1 MPPPKRKRPQDENPT
16 EAESATRR
24 TTRHSHPVTLLPE
37 IEPEKQ
43 LRSRRVCSDTHEA
56 PESSASP
63 STAVA
68 AAPITKTYVTRPR
81 DTKTLD
87 PDTAATAAPR
97 PRVPSAT
104 ITNRRTRRRSAADEH
119 ADPADQSSMSDR
131 QVEGK
136 ENLQPAHHA
145 DSKLVAATT
154 AQRQQQHSP
163 APPHPRPRAAPAP
176 KSPASLDN
184 LGAAYQEGAAA
195 ATSMITPKRRL
206 SMTPKKPPPTPR
218 SDRNIDR
225 VVLGD
230 ISFRAWYP
238 SYYGKD
244 VLGDASVTS
253 GGKANPGGGG
263 AKIGGGKK
271 EKEVVLL
278 PRLFVCPSCFKYSKE
293 EGKWRKHIGACL
305 LRGWVPGDKVYVHP
319 KAPHGSTGSG
329 SDTTRRG
336 RKPKKADG
344 SGSLPAHPVVEGEWS
359 VWEVDGENEPLFCQ
373 NLSLFAKLFLDN
385 KSVFFD
391 VAGFNYFL
399 LVYTPSP
406 HSATTRS
413 DEVADSDAE
422 QHSGEETSTSPPS
435 PSPPRPQVVGFFS
448 KEKLSW
454 DNNNLACI
462 LVFPP
467 WQRKGLGALLMGIS
481 YEISRREKVLG
492 GPEKPISELGK
503 KGYQRFWAGE
513 ICRWL
518 LTLGSSG
525 KEEEIT
531 VSVDACSKAT
541 WIAPEDCLVVIRD
554 MGIMIQEDGIGPV
567 KSAAPSPVDG
577 EVEEEDTTES
587 DGTSK
592 KQHVASR
599 ITIDKEHVRKWV
611 RDNRI
616 DLERAC
622 DPAGFAEGYAIK
634 SDEVDEGEEEEE
646 EGV

>member
-1 MPPPKRKRPQDENPT
+1 MPPSKRKRPQDENPT

-24 TTRHSHPVTLLPE
+24 TTRHSHPITLLPE
-37 IEPEKQ
+37 NEPDKQ
-43 LRSRRVCSDTHEA
+43 LRSRRVRSDTHEA
-56 PESSASP
+56 PEPISSP
-63 STAVA
+63 SAA
-68 AAPITKTYVTRPR
+68 ANAAPITKTYVTRPR
-81 DTKTLD
+81 DTKTSD
-87 PDTAATAAPR
+87 PDTAPAAPR
-97 PRVPSAT
+97 PKLPNAT
-104 ITNRRTRRRSAADEH
+104 ITNRRTRRRSAADEQR
-119 ADPADQSSMSDR
+119 ADPLDQSSISAR

-145 DSKLVAATT
+145 DSKHAAATT
-154 AQRQQQHSP
+154 ARQQQRSP
-163 APPHPRPRAAPAP
+163 VPPHSRPRAAPAP

-184 LGAAYQEGAAA
+184 LGAAYQGGATA

-244 VLGDASVTS
+244 VLGDASVTA

-271 EKEVVLL
+271 DKEVVLL
-278 PRLFVCPSCFKYSKE
+278 DRLYVCPSCFKYSKE
-293 EGKWRKHIGACL
+293 EGKWRQHIGACL
-305 LRGWVPGDKVYVHP
+305 PRGWVPGDKVYIHP
-319 KAPHGSTGSG
+319 KEGGSRSATHGTTGS
-329 SDTTRRG
+329 DARRG
-336 RKPKKADG
+336 RKPKKAEGFG
-344 SGSLPAHPVVEGEWS
+344 SAAPTVVEGEWS

-399 LVYTPSP
+399 LVYTPPP
-406 HSATTRS
+406 HAATTRS
-413 DEVADSDAE
+413 DEVANSDTE
-422 QHSGEETSTSPPS
+422 QQQQSGEDEEASPPR
-435 PSPPRPQVVGFFS
+435 PLPPRPQVVGFFS

-503 KGYQRFWAGE
+503 KGYRRFWAGE

-518 LTLGSSG
+518 LSLGPSG
-525 KEEEIT
+525 KEEEII
-531 VSVDACSKAT
+531 VDVDECSKST

-554 MGIMIQEDGIGPV
+554 MGIMIEDGLGPV
-567 KSAAPSPVDG
+567 KNAPSPAD
-577 EVEEEDTTES
+577 EEAEEEDTTEPE
-587 DGTSK
+587 GGNNK
-592 KQHVASR
+592 KHVAR
-599 ITIDKEHVRKWV
+599 LRIDKEDVRRWV

-622 DPAGFAEGYAIK
+622 HPDGFVEGYAIK
-634 SDEVDEGEEEEE
+634 SDEVEEGEEEDEE
-646 EGV
+646 V

>member
-1 MPPPKRKRPQDENPT
+1 MAPPKRKRPQDENPT

-24 TTRHSHPVTLLPE
+24 TTRHSHPTAAEPDH
-37 IEPEKQ
+37 EPEKQ
-43 LRSRRVCSDTHEA
+43 LRSRRTCSDTLEA
-56 PESSASP
+56 PEPIPPPSA
-63 STAVA
+63 T
-68 AAPITKTYVTRPR
+68 APITKTYVTRPR
-81 DTKTLD
+81 DTKTSD
-87 PDTAATAAPR
+87 PDTAAPR
-97 PRVPSAT
+97 PKVANAT
-104 ITNRRTRRRSAADEH
+104 ITKRRTRRRSAADDH
-119 ADPADQSSMSDR
+119 ADPVDR
-131 QVEGK
+131 SLRDGQVEGK
-136 ENLQPAHHA
+136 ENLRPAHHVE
-145 DSKLVAATT
+145 SKQVTATAAQ
-154 AQRQQQHSP
+154 QRQQQQHSP
-163 APPHPRPRAAPAP
+163 VPPQPRSRAPAP
-176 KSPASLDN
+176 KSPATLDN
-184 LGAAYQEGAAA
+184 PVAAYRGA

-206 SMTPKKPPPTPR
+206 SIQPKKPPPTPR

-271 EKEVVLL
+271 DKEVLL
-278 PRLFVCPSCFKYSKE
+278 DQLFVCPSCFKYSKE
-293 EGKWRKHIGACL
+293 EAKWRRHISACL
-305 LRGWVPGDKVYVHP
+305 PKAWVPGDKIYIHP
-319 KAPHGSTGSG
+319 EESRAPHGGTSG
-329 SDTTRRG
+329 ADARCN
-336 RKPKKADG
+336 RKPKTAG
-344 SGSLPAHPVVEGEWS
+344 GVGHGLEGEWS

-399 LVYTPSP
+399 LVYTPP
-406 HSATTRS
+406 HTAKRS
-413 DEVADSDAE
+413 EEVDTE
-422 QHSGEETSTSPPS
+422 QQPGEEAPTS
-435 PSPPRPQVVGFFS
+435 PRPQVVGFFS

-503 KGYQRFWAGE
+503 KGYRRFWLARYAAGS
-513 ICRWL
+513 WD
-518 LTLGSSG
+518 S
-525 KEEEIT
+525 KEEII
-531 VSVDACSKAT
+531 VNVDECSKST

-554 MGIMIQEDGIGPV
+554 MGIMTIEDGTGPA
-567 KSAAPSPVDG
+567 KKASSHSPIAG
-577 EVEEEDTTES
+577 EGEDDAESLEES
-587 DGTSK
+587 SK
-592 KQHVASR
+592 KQ
-599 ITIDKEHVRKWV
+599 IDKEDVRRWV

-622 DPAGFAEGYAIK
+622 DADGFVEGYAIK
-634 SDEVDEGEEEEE
+634 SVEMEEEEE
-646 EGV
+646 EEEE

>member
-1 MPPPKRKRPQDENPT
+1 MAPPKRKRVHDENPA

-24 TTRHSHPVTLLPE
+24 TTRHSHPSTLLPE
-37 IEPEKQ
+37 HEPEPEHEKQ
-43 LRSRRVCSDTHEA
+43 LRSRRVRSDTLEA
-56 PESSASP
+56 PPDPILPTS
-63 STAVA
+63 A

-81 DTKTLD
+81 DTTTTKTLD
-87 PDTAATAAPR
+87 PDSAAPR
-97 PRVPSAT
+97 PKVANATNAVRRTKRHSAT
-104 ITNRRTRRRSAADEH
+104 EEH
-119 ADPADQSSMSDR
+119 VDPADRAIISGQAD
-131 QVEGK
+131 GK
-136 ENLQPAHHA
+136 ENLQPARHA
-145 DSKLVAATT
+145 EPKGVAVT
-154 AQRQQQHSP
+154 
-163 APPHPRPRAAPAP
+163 APPPQRSPNPPHSRRRASGPN
-176 KSPASLDN
+176 SPASPDN
-184 LGAAYQEGAAA
+184 PAAA
-195 ATSMITPKRRL
+195 FRGTASIITPKRRL
-206 SMTPKKPPPTPR
+206 SIQPQKPPPTPR

-271 EKEVVLL
+271 DKEVLL
-278 PRLFVCPSCFKYSKE
+278 DRLFVCPSCFKYSKE
-293 EGKWRKHIGACL
+293 EPKWRKHIGACL
-305 LRGWVPGDKVYVHP
+305 PKAWVPGNKIYVHP
-319 KAPHGSTGSG
+319 KESRLPHGANGSEPK
-329 SDTTRRG
+329 RN
-336 RKPKKADG
+336 RKLKKEDG
-344 SGSLPAHPVVEGEWS
+344 SAHVMEGEWS

-399 LVYTPSP
+399 LVYTPP
-406 HSATTRS
+406 PAATPSEQDMEHPPAEVPRS
-413 DEVADSDAE
+413 R
-422 QHSGEETSTSPPS
+422 
-435 PSPPRPQVVGFFS
+435 RPQVVGFFS

-503 KGYQRFWAGE
+503 KGYRRFWAGE

-518 LTLGSSG
+518 LSLELQNSDGHRG
-525 KEEEIT
+525 EKEII
-531 VSVDACSKAT
+531 VDADECSKST
-541 WIAPEDCLVVIRD
+541 WITPEDCLVVIRD
-554 MGIMIQEDGIGPV
+554 MGIMVEDGMGPAKRAHGSPTEEKGGEDAEDVAEIKQVSRV
-567 KSAAPSPVDG
+567 KINKD
-577 EVEEEDTTES
+577 D
-587 DGTSK
+587 
-592 KQHVASR
+592 
-599 ITIDKEHVRKWV
+599 VRKWV
-611 RDNRI
+611 KDNRI

-622 DPAGFAEGYAIK
+622 DPDGFVEGYAIK
-634 SDEVDEGEEEEE
+634 SVETEEGEEEEE
-646 EGV
+646 EE